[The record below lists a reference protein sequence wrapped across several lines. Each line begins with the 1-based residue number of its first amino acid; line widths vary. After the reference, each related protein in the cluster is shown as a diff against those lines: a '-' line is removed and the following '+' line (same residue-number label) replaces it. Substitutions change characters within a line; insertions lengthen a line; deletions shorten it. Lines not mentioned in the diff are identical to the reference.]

1 MRTTG
6 KRKISYKT
14 LLLLTAIGL
23 VISGCAQS
31 KFYLEQPVDN
41 NDKSITLPVSSSGA
55 MFDIKKY
62 LKENGWVTK
71 VYRGPT
77 KIQGTVGRDTN
88 VQTYDT
94 FNTRYTLSYRFR
106 PYAYSICGLAI
117 NFSLSVIDNK
127 SGEEVF
133 IVSGETC
140 EDNVIEKFRVWTEGR
155 PIK

>member
-1 MRTTG
+1 
-6 KRKISYKT
+6 
-14 LLLLTAIGL
+14 
-23 VISGCAQS
+23 
-31 KFYLEQPVDN
+31 
-41 NDKSITLPVSSSGA
+41 